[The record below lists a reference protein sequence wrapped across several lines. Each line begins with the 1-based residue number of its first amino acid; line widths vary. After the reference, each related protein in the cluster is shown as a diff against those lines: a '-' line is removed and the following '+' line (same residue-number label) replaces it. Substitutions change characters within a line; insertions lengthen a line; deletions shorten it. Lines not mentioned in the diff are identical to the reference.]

1 MSEIDIKGNNAS
13 PLKCTEFFIGTAG
26 WSYKDWVPAFY
37 PKTQTGGFD
46 WLSFYAH
53 YFNCVEVNSTYYA
66 YLSPRVV
73 EGWISKV
80 SDSDGFIF
88 TVKLHQD
95 FTHKKNFDKQKI
107 NAVCYNLDML
117 DRSGKLGGLLV
128 QFPYS
133 FAYNEVTADYVRRLR
148 DIFQKY
154 NLFTEVRH
162 SSWNNDNAAEIFAGL
177 NMTFCTIDQ
186 PQVGSAIQFNPVITN
201 GKAYLRFHGRN
212 ADAWMKSINSFG
224 MKQSYD
230 EQNERYKYLYSPGE
244 LVEIEQ
250 KIRSVCERAKEI
262 YVIMNNHPQGE
273 AVANAFELI
282 HLLEE
287 KAKVDMPDTILK
299 AFPRLGKFNST
310 QMTLNK

>member
-1 MSEIDIKGNNAS
+1 MAK
-13 PLKCTEFFIGTAG
+13 FFIGTAG

-37 PKTQTGGFD
+37 PKAQTGSFD

-66 YLSPRVV
+66 YISPKVV
-73 EGWISKV
+73 QGWIDKV
-80 SDSDGFIF
+80 SDSEDFMF

-95 FTHKKNFDKQKI
+95 FTHKKIFDRQKI

-117 DRSGKLGGLLV
+117 AKSEKLGGLLL

-133 FAYNEVTADYVRRLR
+133 FSFNNITADYIRRLKEL
-148 DIFQKY
+148 FQSY
-154 NLFTEVRH
+154 SLFIEVRH
-162 SSWNNDNAAEIFAGL
+162 SSWNNKDVMELFSEL
-177 NMTFCTIDQ
+177 DLTFCTIDQ
-186 PQVGSAIQFNPVITN
+186 PQVGKAIQFDPVITN

-212 ADAWMKSINSFG
+212 ADAWMQSINNFG
-224 MKQSYD
+224 KKQSYD

-244 LVEIEQ
+244 LVEIYQ
-250 KIRSVCERAKEI
+250 KIKSVQEKVKEV
-262 YVIMNNHPQGE
+262 YVIMNNHPQGD

-287 KAKVDMPDTILK
+287 KAKVDMPETILK
-299 AFPRLGKFNST
+299 AYPRLAKNGT
-310 QMTLNK
+310 QIKQV